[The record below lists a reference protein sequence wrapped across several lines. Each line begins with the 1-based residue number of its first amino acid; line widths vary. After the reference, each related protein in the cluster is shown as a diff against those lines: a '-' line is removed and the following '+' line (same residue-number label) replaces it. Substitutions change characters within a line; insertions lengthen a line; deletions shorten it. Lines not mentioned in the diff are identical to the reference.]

1 MLGVGL
7 VKAIRRR
14 LLLTP
19 ADGVSDEEFYPKT
32 KLHEPAVSYLVQDA
46 SEPMMEAV
54 QTMTPVPLLDLKAQY
69 AALRDEIHAA
79 MDRVIESQYFI
90 LGPEVEALEREVAAY
105 SHCKYGI
112 GVSSG
117 TDALLVALM
126 AIDLQPGD
134 EVITTPYT
142 FFATAGSIARLGGR
156 PVFVDI
162 DPRTYNIDPAGIEA
176 AITSRTKAIMP
187 VHLFGQMADMDPIMA
202 IAERHGLFVIEDA
215 AQAIGAEYK
224 GRRAGSIGH
233 LGCFSFFPSKNL
245 GGFGDGGMV
254 VTNDA
259 ALADKVKLLRG
270 HGARPKYYHKVVGG
284 NFRLDALQAA
294 VLRVKLR
301 YLDEWTAARQHNA
314 ERYRQMF
321 AAAGVEVGLPYD
333 AGFGRHIYNQFVI
346 RSERRDALMAHL
358 KAQQIGTEIY
368 YPVPMHLQ
376 ECFAD
381 LGYRAG
387 NFPASERAAEETLA
401 IPVYPELEE
410 RAQQAVVEVIQRF
423 AGNF

>member
-1 MLGVGL
+1 MQML
-7 VKAIRRR
+7 
-14 LLLTP
+14 
-19 ADGVSDEEFYPKT
+19 
-32 KLHEPAVSYLVQDA
+32 
-46 SEPMMEAV
+46 
-54 QTMTPVPLLDLKAQY
+54 QTIESTESTTPVPLLDLKAQY

-105 SHCKYGI
+105 SHCQYGI

-176 AITSRTKAIMP
+176 AITPRTKAIMP

-202 IAERHGLFVIEDA
+202 IAERHGLIVIEDA

-259 ALADKVKLLRG
+259 ALADTVKLLRG
-270 HGARPKYYHKVVGG
+270 HGARPKYHHKVVGG

-294 VLRVKLR
+294 VLRVKLN
-301 YLDEWTAARQHNA
+301 YLDEWSAARQRNA
-314 ERYRQMF
+314 ERYRQLF
-321 AAAGVEVGLPYD
+321 AAAGVDIGLPYD
-333 AGFGRHIYNQFVI
+333 AGYGRHIYNQFVI

-381 LGYRAG
+381 LGYRACD
-387 NFPASERAAEETLA
+387 FPASEQAALETLA

-410 RAQQAVVEVIQRF
+410 GAQQAVIEIIQRF
-423 AGNF
+423 AGSF

>member
-1 MLGVGL
+1 MKLSD
-7 VKAIRRR
+7 
-14 LLLTP
+14 TP
-19 ADGVSDEEFYPKT
+19 ITA
-32 KLHEPAVSYLVQDA
+32 
-46 SEPMMEAV
+46 
-54 QTMTPVPLLDLKAQY
+54 VPLLDLKAQY
-69 AALRDEIHAA
+69 LTIREEIHAA

-105 SHCKYGI
+105 SHCDYGI

-117 TDALLVALM
+117 TDALVVALM

-162 DPRTYNIDPAGIEA
+162 DPLTYNIDPANIEA
-176 AITSRTKAIMP
+176 AITPRTRAIMP
-187 VHLFGQMADMDPIMA
+187 VHLFGQMADMDPIME
-202 IAERHGLFVIEDA
+202 IAGRHNLVVIEDA

-245 GGFGDGGMV
+245 GGFGDAGMV
-254 VTNDA
+254 TTSDPD
-259 ALADKVKLLRG
+259 LADKVKLLRG
-270 HGARPKYYHKVVGG
+270 HGAQPKYHHKVVGG

-301 YLDEWTAARQHNA
+301 YLDGWTAARQHNA
-314 ERYRQMF
+314 ICYRQML
-321 AAAGVEVGLPYD
+321 AEAGTPVGLPWD
-333 AGFGRHIYNQFVI
+333 AGYGRHIYNQFVI
-346 RSERRDALMAHL
+346 RSDHRDALMAHL
-358 KAQQIGTEIY
+358 KDRQIGTEVY

-376 ECFAD
+376 ECFAS
-381 LGYRAG
+381 LGYKSG
-387 NFPASERAAEETLA
+387 DFSASEWAAPHVMALP
-401 IPVYPELEE
+401 IYPELSE
-410 RAQQAVVEVIQRF
+410 QMLISVVDAIVEFQ
-423 AGNF
+423 